1 MTGAADPWSL
11 PAARAPGRAV
21 RGVPA
26 RPPVTCCRTG
36 RLVEADWQ
44 LAARYW
50 FFWHLPAV
58 SPEQDANR
66 HAALDEVDRISSSS
80 SAARSATIGAELFRS
95 CTVEWHLRKLYAKL
109 GSTSRARTSP
119 SADLTRALRYPTAE
133 DKAEMYAGLNPQ
145 LTCNQAE
152 RTGGTSRSGSH
163 MYEWVVSVS
172 THATTE
178 LRELLVPGGRE
189 WWSPGLLFFVCGR
202 GGIA

>member
-11 PAARAPGRAV
+11 PTVRAPGRAV

-36 RLVEADWQ
+36 RLLEADWQ

-66 HAALDEVDRISSSS
+66 HAIS
-80 SAARSATIGAELFRS
+80 
-95 CTVEWHLRKLYAKL
+95 
-109 GSTSRARTSP
+109 
-119 SADLTRALRYPTAE
+119 DLTRALRYPTAE
-133 DKAEMYAGLNPQ
+133 DKAEMYADLNPQ

-189 WWSPGLLFFVCGR
+189 WWSPGLLFLVCGR

>member
-1 MTGAADPWSL
+1 MVAAYGPCAGPGGAWG
-11 PAARAPGRAV
+11 ARAPACHLLPHWPAGQ
-21 RGVPA
+21 GV
-26 RPPVTCCRTG
+26 
-36 RLVEADWQ
+36 DWQ

-66 HAALDEVDRISSSS
+66 HAIS
-80 SAARSATIGAELFRS
+80 
-95 CTVEWHLRKLYAKL
+95 
-109 GSTSRARTSP
+109 
-119 SADLTRALRYPTAE
+119 DLTRALRYPTAE

-189 WWSPGLLFFVCGR
+189 WWSPGLLFLVCGR